1 MRIAGQDLP
10 ARAVREG
17 SFERLDLTLLS
28 VDEQKLPVSLRM
40 RRTPLCEK
48 PPRGCEPVIVAI
60 PEGTARSRTMSP
72 QLLPLNVHMKFSTV
86 LSDGATTGN
95 SGSGVFDA

>member
-48 PPRGCEPVIVAI
+48 PPAGLRAGDRRNSRGDRALAHNVA
-60 PEGTARSRTMSP
+60 AAAS
-72 QLLPLNVHMKFSTV
+72 
-86 LSDGATTGN
+86 A
-95 SGSGVFDA
+95 